1 MANVEIMATFCFYF
15 VLHGH
20 FFFSFFLIIFFVL
33 PLYFLH
39 VPACCYFVEPHW
51 SFFWS
56 STFFHYLNKA
66 WLAATINNSVIL
78 GLK

>member
-15 VLHGH
+15 ILHGH
-20 FFFSFFLIIFFVL
+20 FFFSFLIIFFVL

-51 SFFWS
+51 SFFLV
-56 STFFHYLNKA
+56 FHLFSLFEPGMA
-66 WLAATINNSVIL
+66 CCNN
-78 GLK
+78 

>member
-20 FFFSFFLIIFFVL
+20 FFFSFLIIFFVL

-51 SFFWS
+51 SFFFGLPP
-56 STFFHYLNKA
+56 FF
-66 WLAATINNSVIL
+66 II
-78 GLK
+78 

>member
-20 FFFSFFLIIFFVL
+20 FFFFFLIIFFVL
-33 PLYFLH
+33 PLYFFH

>member
-15 VLHGH
+15 VLHGL
-20 FFFSFFLIIFFVL
+20 FFFFNHFFVL

-51 SFFWS
+51 SFFGLPP
-56 STFFHYLNKA
+56 FF
-66 WLAATINNSVIL
+66 II
-78 GLK
+78 